1 MSEPQSW
8 ILTLEEADDGS
19 GDLVLPLTDEIM
31 DSAGWKTGDTLEWI
45 DTKGGA
51 WILRKIEKT
60 DETPA
65 DPAN

>member
-8 ILTLEEADDGS
+8 VLTLEEADDGS

-31 DSAGWKTGDTLEWI
+31 ESAGWKAGDTLEWI

-51 WILRKIEKT
+51 WILRKI

-65 DPAN
+65 DTTE